1 MIPAKMQQ
9 AFNEQIH
16 AELESAYLYLAMAG
30 YFESLTLPGMAH
42 WMEIQATEE
51 LAHAMRFNH
60 HITERGGTVAL
71 QALKAP
77 KATWASPLQAW
88 REAYKHEQYI
98 TGRIHA
104 LVDLATKTGDHAA
117 GPMLQWFVG
126 EQIEEE
132 ASASRIAGTLER
144 LGDSGNGLVMLD
156 RELAARPAPAAT
168 ASTAPAK

>member
-1 MIPAKMQQ
+1 MIPQKMQQ
-9 AFNEQIH
+9 AFNDQIH
-16 AELESAYLYLAMAG
+16 AEIESAYLYLAMAG
-30 YFESLTLPGMAH
+30 YFETLTLPGMAH

-51 LAHAMRFNH
+51 MAHAMRFYR
-60 HITERGGTVAL
+60 HITEREGTIAL

-77 KATWASPLQAW
+77 KAKWTSPLQAW

-104 LVDLATKTGDHAA
+104 LVDLAQKTGDHAA
-117 GPMLQWFVG
+117 GPMLQWFVS

-132 ASASRIAGTLER
+132 ASASQIAGTLER

-156 RELAARPAPAAT
+156 RELAARPMPAPSVVLAPAE
-168 ASTAPAK
+168 